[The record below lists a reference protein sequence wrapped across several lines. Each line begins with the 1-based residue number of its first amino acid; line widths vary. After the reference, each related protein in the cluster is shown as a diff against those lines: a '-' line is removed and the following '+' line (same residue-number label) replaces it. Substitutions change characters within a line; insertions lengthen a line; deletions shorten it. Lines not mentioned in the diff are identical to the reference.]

1 MKQQPGVDANT
12 VAIHV
17 SVGDTMPEDIQHMR
31 IQPINPANYPPVQL
45 PKV

>member
-17 SVGDTMPEDIQHMR
+17 TVGDTMPEDIQHMR
-31 IQPINPANYPPVQL
+31 IQPTNPANYPPVQL